1 MIAIVGLDGATWDL
15 ARPLMDAGEMPTLRR
30 LVAAGASGVL
40 RSTTPP
46 VTFPAWSSFMTGV
59 NPGKHGIF
67 DFTRRV
73 PGTYELAF
81 VTSRDRRVPTI
92 WRLLSDAGRR
102 VAVLGVP
109 TTYPPEAVNGVMV
122 GGFDSPVTTGID
134 GSFVHPR
141 AFYDEML
148 AAVGPY
154 TITDFQELHIGPGW
168 YDAAL
173 PKILAAVERK
183 RDLARWVLARERW
196 DVFMVLFGEA
206 DTASHHFWMFAD
218 PCSPRFDE
226 ARAPRHRTALRDVYR
241 RLDAALATIVAALPR
256 DATILVASDHGFGG
270 AGTTVVHLNRWL
282 AERGLLRFHGG
293 ARAVPARVVRG
304 ARRLALR
311 GLPRGL
317 QERAVR
323 RRGRGVARRLEAW
336 SRFGAIDMTRTAAF
350 SEELNY
356 APSIWLNVR
365 GRDPLGTVAPGREYD
380 ALLERLRAD
389 LLAWRH
395 PVSGARIVDAVHRR
409 DELYAGPCVDAAP
422 DLVLEPAFE
431 SGYSYVWLPSTGDE
445 DASVRT
451 LARVE
456 YVAGKGGGMNGSHR
470 ADGLWVLAGPAIDAG
485 ARTTASITD
494 VAPTVLYLAGVP
506 VPSWM
511 DGRLLAGVA
520 GTPVVEGAPI
530 ADPTVVGAA
539 SSANGAASGDG
550 ATSADSVSATS
561 PAVPIAAAGS
571 DDDELWRRLV
581 ALGYLGGAE
590 R

>member
-1 MIAIVGLDGATWDL
+1 VIAIVGLDGATWDL

-46 VTFPAWSSFMTGV
+46 VTFPAWSSFMTGA

-81 VTSRDRRVPTI
+81 VTSHDRRLPTM

-109 TTYPPEAVNGVMV
+109 TTYPPEPVNGIMI

-141 AFYDEML
+141 ALYDEMR

-154 TITDFQELHIGPGW
+154 TITDFQELRIGPGW
-168 YDAAL
+168 HDAAL
-173 PKILAAVERK
+173 PKILAAVDRK
-183 RDLARWVLARERW
+183 RDLGRWVLAREAW

-218 PCSPRFDE
+218 PCSPRFDA
-226 ARAPRHRTALRDVYR
+226 ARASRHRNALRDVYR
-241 RLDAALATIVAALPR
+241 RLDSALAAIVGALPR
-256 DATILVASDHGFGG
+256 DATVLVASDHGFGG

-282 AERGLLRFHGG
+282 AERGLLRFHAG

-304 ARRLALR
+304 ARGLALR
-311 GLPRGL
+311 ALPRRA

-323 RRGRGVARRLEAW
+323 RRGRGLARRLEAW
-336 SRFGAIDMTRTAAF
+336 SRFGAINLVRTGAF

-365 GRDPLGTVAPGREYD
+365 GRDPLGTVAPGRDYE

-395 PVSGARIVDAVHRR
+395 PVSGARIVAAVHRR
-409 DELYAGPCVDAAP
+409 DEIYTGGCVDGAP
-422 DLVLEPAFE
+422 DLVLEPALE
-431 SGYSYVWLPSTGDE
+431 NGYSYVWLPSTGGE
-445 DASVRT
+445 RASVRP
-451 LARVE
+451 LAPAE

-470 ADGLWVLAGPAIDAG
+470 ADGLWALAGPAVPRGMRA
-485 ARTTASITD
+485 AASITD
-494 VAPTVLYLAGVP
+494 VAPTVLHLAGLP
-506 VPSWM
+506 VASWM
-511 DGRLLAGVA
+511 DGRVIPGVA
-520 GTPVVEGAPI
+520 GEIVTAGAENGYT
-530 ADPTVVGAA
+530 ATLAA
-539 SSANGAASGDG
+539 FTGEPSAR
-550 ATSADSVSATS
+550 T
-561 PAVPIAAAGS
+561 AGEE
-571 DDDELWRRLV
+571 DELWRRLV
-581 ALGYLGGAE
+581 ALGYLEGAE

>member
-1 MIAIVGLDGATWDL
+1 VIAIVGLDGATWDL

-46 VTFPAWSSFMTGV
+46 VTFPAWSSFMTGA

-81 VTSRDRRVPTI
+81 VTSHDRRLPTM

-109 TTYPPEAVNGVMV
+109 TTYPPEPVNGIMI

-141 AFYDEML
+141 ALYDEMR

-154 TITDFQELHIGPGW
+154 TITDFQELRIGPGW
-168 YDAAL
+168 HDAAL
-173 PKILAAVERK
+173 PKILAAVDRK
-183 RDLARWVLARERW
+183 RDLGRWVLAREAW

-218 PCSPRFDE
+218 PCSPRFDA
-226 ARAPRHRTALRDVYR
+226 ARASRHRNALRDVYR
-241 RLDAALATIVAALPR
+241 RLDSALAAIVGALPR
-256 DATILVASDHGFGG
+256 DATVLVASDHGFGG

-282 AERGLLRFHGG
+282 AERGLLRFHAG
-293 ARAVPARVVRG
+293 ARTVPARVVRG
-304 ARRLALR
+304 ARGLALR
-311 GLPRGL
+311 ALPRRA

-323 RRGRGVARRLEAW
+323 RRGRGLARRLEAW
-336 SRFGAIDMTRTAAF
+336 SRFGAINLVRTGAF

-365 GRDPLGTVAPGREYD
+365 GRDPLGTVAPGRDYE
-380 ALLERLRAD
+380 ALLERLRGD
-389 LLAWRH
+389 LLVWRH
-395 PVSGARIVDAVHRR
+395 PVSGARIVAAVHRR
-409 DELYAGPCVDAAP
+409 DEIYTGGCVDGAP
-422 DLVLEPAFE
+422 DLVLEPALE
-431 SGYSYVWLPSTGDE
+431 NGYSYVWLPSTGDE
-445 DASVRT
+445 RASVRP
-451 LARVE
+451 LAPAE

-470 ADGLWVLAGPAIDAG
+470 ADGLWALAGPAVPRGMRA
-485 ARTTASITD
+485 AASITD
-494 VAPTVLYLAGVP
+494 VAPTVLHLAGLP

-511 DGRLLAGVA
+511 DGRVIPGVA
-520 GTPVVEGAPI
+520 GEIVTAGAENGYT
-530 ADPTVVGAA
+530 ATLAA
-539 SSANGAASGDG
+539 FTGEPSAR
-550 ATSADSVSATS
+550 T
-561 PAVPIAAAGS
+561 AGEE
-571 DDDELWRRLV
+571 DELWRRLV
-581 ALGYLGGAE
+581 ALGYLEGAE

>member
-46 VTFPAWSSFMTGV
+46 VTFPAWSSFMTGA

-81 VTSRDRRVPTI
+81 VTSHDRRLPTM

-109 TTYPPEAVNGVMV
+109 TTYPPEPVNGIMI

-141 AFYDEML
+141 ALYDEMR

-154 TITDFQELHIGPGW
+154 TITDFQELRIGPGW
-168 YDAAL
+168 HDAAL
-173 PKILAAVERK
+173 PKILAAVDRK
-183 RDLARWVLARERW
+183 RDLGRWVLAREAW

-218 PCSPRFDE
+218 PRSPRFDA
-226 ARAPRHRTALRDVYR
+226 ARASRHRNALRDVYR
-241 RLDAALATIVAALPR
+241 RLDTALAAIVGALPR
-256 DATILVASDHGFGG
+256 DATVLVASDHGFGG
-270 AGTTVVHLNRWL
+270 AGTTAVHLNRWL
-282 AERGLLRFHGG
+282 AERGLLRFHAG
-293 ARAVPARVVRG
+293 ARAVPARIVRG
-304 ARRLALR
+304 ARGLALR
-311 GLPRGL
+311 ALPRGA

-323 RRGRGVARRLEAW
+323 RRGRGLARRLEAW
-336 SRFGAIDMTRTAAF
+336 SRFGAINLARTAAF

-365 GRDPLGTVAPGREYD
+365 GRDPLGTVAPGRDYE
-380 ALLERLRAD
+380 ALIESLRAD

-395 PVSGARIVDAVHRR
+395 PVSDARIVAAVHRR
-409 DELYAGPCVDAAP
+409 DEIYTGGCVDSAP
-422 DLVLEPAFE
+422 DLVLEPALE
-431 SGYSYVWLPSTGDE
+431 NGYSYVWLPSTGDE
-445 DASVRT
+445 RASVRP
-451 LARVE
+451 LAPAE

-470 ADGLWVLAGPAIDAG
+470 ADGLWALAGPAV
-485 ARTTASITD
+485 ARGIRAAASITD
-494 VAPTVLYLAGVP
+494 VAPTVLHLAGLP

-511 DGRLLAGVA
+511 DGRVIPGVA
-520 GTPVVEGAPI
+520 GEIVTAGAESGNT
-530 ADPTVVGAA
+530 ATLAA
-539 SSANGAASGDG
+539 FAGEPSAR
-550 ATSADSVSATS
+550 T
-561 PAVPIAAAGS
+561 AGEE
-571 DDDELWRRLV
+571 DELWRRLV
-581 ALGYLGGAE
+581 ALGYLEGAE